1 MRVWYFLS
9 ECLLVVVLRG
19 RQVQRKRAG
28 RADWSAGDGVGVGD
42 FSDVQSGGRG
52 GGKRAGGGDVRGG
65 VWDGDGCCVVRR
77 GRGVY
82 AAGGERGD
90 DGRREHDRERG
101 ELWDEKVR
109 FGLIWGFEW
118 HERDGVRSYVSLA
131 CAQSDC
137 GFGYRRWVTV
147 C

>member
-9 ECLLVVVLRG
+9 ECLPVVVLRG

-28 RADWSAGDGVGVGD
+28 RADWSAGDGVGVGH

-65 VWDGDGCCVVRR
+65 AWDGDGCWVVRR
-77 GRGVY
+77 ELGVY

-90 DGRREHDRERG
+90 DGRREHDRERS
-101 ELWDEKVR
+101 ELRDEKV
-109 FGLIWGFEW
+109 GVCLSWGAEGRG
-118 HERDGVRSYVSLA
+118 RDGERFVVSLA
-131 CAQSDC
+131 CVQSDC
-137 GFGYRRWVTV
+137 GYGYRG
-147 C
+147 